1 MLGLNVYL
9 SRYCLVAI
17 VYFTLSI
24 SGCVFAFIA
33 VAKAK
38 KVIAPF
44 DPTTAFIMSPSTT
57 RAGKRSRWASGHR
70 SAQGAMTLIALTA
83 LAVAIHI
90 FTVPFSAL
98 KQLLLRI

>member
-44 DPTTAFIMSPSTT
+44 DPSTT
-57 RAGKRSRWASGHR
+57 LRAPLRSGSNDSHRLNSLGGCYTYFYCPVLRSEAIATPYLSG
-70 SAQGAMTLIALTA
+70 G
-83 LAVAIHI
+83 
-90 FTVPFSAL
+90 FS
-98 KQLLLRI
+98 Q